1 MKIKN
6 LSYKVIDEAN
16 VNASFDIVKNDG
28 TLLLEV
34 RDRGFTVT
42 ADTLQGAKDQIKQ
55 NIRNIRDTYQSVK
68 ASKLINAMDA
78 FVAQTDVDIEA

>member
-6 LSYKVIDEAN
+6 LSYKVIDKAN
-16 VNASFDIVKNDG
+16 VNASFDIYKDDG

-34 RDRGFTVT
+34 RDRGFVVT
-42 ADTLQGAKDQIKQ
+42 ADTLKGAKDQIKQ
-55 NIRNIRDTYQSVK
+55 SIRNIRDSYQSVK

-78 FVAQTDVDIEA
+78 FIAQPDVDIEA